1 MPKCEILVREKLIVG
16 TGMTL
21 QDQIEVVELYKR
33 FDGDPGRMFDWFK
46 KFCEWVQVVA
56 NTEPATVLK
65 DANITASLMIV
76 FDMQWTEEFYSNYP
90 DQKPGAIFPDVRPR
104 GNIEDAEYLY
114 VVDLP
119 LKEDTVEGVWRIRV
133 RCWYMVEHN
142 SRYIELIHDG
152 KAPPQK
158 AMEREEIFELERTNE
173 IVSKMRGTPVA
184 ATATAVL
191 EAARE
196 SLMEDLTDEQYEDFG
211 EGYLPPRESPPLVGK
226 PLKSLT
232 LKEVLEKAR
241 NAPPKEEFTAEEVEM
256 IRELSKDPGF
266 SMFVIESDPTP
277 KPKRKK

>member
-1 MPKCEILVREKLIVG
+1 MPKCEILVREKYVVG
-16 TGMTL
+16 AGITL
-21 QDQIEVVELYKR
+21 QDQVEVIELYKR

-46 KFCEWVQVVA
+46 KFCDWVQCQA

-65 DANITASLMIV
+65 DANIVSSLMIV
-76 FDMQWTEEFYSNYP
+76 YDMQWTEEFYSNYP
-90 DQKPGAIFPDVRPR
+90 DQRPNAIFPDVRPR

-133 RCWYMVEHN
+133 RCWHMVEHN
-142 SRYIELIHDG
+142 SRYLELVHEG

-158 AMEREEIFELERTNE
+158 AMEREEIYELNRTEE

-196 SLMEDLTDEQYEDFG
+196 MMTEED
-211 EGYLPPRESPPLVGK
+211 
-226 PLKSLT
+226 
-232 LKEVLEKAR
+232 
-241 NAPPKEEFTAEEVEM
+241 
-256 IRELSKDPGF
+256 KDD
-266 SMFVIESDPTP
+266 VDD
-277 KPKRKK
+277 